1 MRLTYGL
8 EAHGWATVT
17 LECSQQTV
25 RMAASYL
32 HDSLRDLASAAR
44 AVAMGAAEVKVIF
57 MDEPGEHELI
67 IRRTGEGT
75 VEIEVVWYEGW
86 KSWGMYS
93 GTGQRRLLATTS
105 IAHVRGQVFSELTR
119 LLREYG
125 EDGYRERWGEH
136 GFPLSEMRDLERA
149 G

>member
-1 MRLTYGL
+1 MRLKYSL

-17 LECSQQTV
+17 LECSEQRV
-25 RMAASYL
+25 EMAASYL

-44 AVAMGAAEVKVIF
+44 AVTRGAAEVKVLF

-67 IRRTGEGT
+67 VRRTDEDT
-75 VEIEVVWYEGW
+75 AELEVVWYDGW

-93 GTGQRRLLATTS
+93 GTGQRKLLATAS
-105 IAHVRGQVFSELTR
+105 VAHVRGQVFSELKR
-119 LLREYG
+119 LLKEHG

-136 GFPLSEMRDLERA
+136 DFPLSEMRDLERA